1 MAKLI
6 NGNGNSAVYAA
17 EDSDWFAAIMGNT
30 TAITAI
36 GEQFRADQADANT
49 IEIFDGVIITQ
60 EGRRIQL
67 DANDVDLF
75 EIPTGTP
82 GDTSYYIIGYHLVTD
97 TDSNQFCETF
107 VQKMDDGSETI
118 PENTFRG
125 GADDV
130 YISLYRVTQTGLNI
144 TSIDLILPSI
154 SNIGKLKA
162 SLTELEEEINIPTL
176 TSVGLNKNTYSGIGS
191 YTTTANYAYNSTYS
205 AFMYIA
211 ENTNRGTITF
221 DLGVSKIIRK
231 IQLKISENVT
241 NDFFDFYVQISNDQK
256 TWTNIYSGVLINSD
270 WQDRSNITQIVNS
283 ERLSA
288 RYVRLI
294 NGIIITKGTDMNFE
308 TEIFKVFYE

>member
-97 TDSNQFCETF
+97 TDSNQSCETF

-125 GADDV
+125 GADEV

-144 TSIDLILPSI
+144 TSIDLLLPSI
-154 SNIGKLKA
+154 SNIGALKSALTDRNTTYYNGKLYQLNA
-162 SLTELEEEINIPTL
+162 DGTRGAEIPMGARDL
-176 TSVGLNKNTYSGIGS
+176 DY
-191 YTTTANYAYNSTYS
+191 ANRQS
-205 AFMYIA
+205 I
-211 ENTNRGTITF
+211 TITNGTTMTVAK
-221 DLGVSKIIRK
+221 DGVIYTSTESAVNALYKILVNGYEVFSGGFGYIWGP
-231 IQLKISENVT
+231 SEKFPVKAGDVIT
-241 NDFFDFYVQISNDQK
+241 H
-256 TWTNIYSGVLINSD
+256 SGTMNS
-270 WQDRSNITQIVNS
+270 SSCFIHFVPY
-283 ERLSA
+283 L
-288 RYVRLI
+288 
-294 NGIIITKGTDMNFE
+294 
-308 TEIFKVFYE
+308 

>member
-6 NGNGNSAVYAA
+6 NGNGNPAVYAA

-49 IEIFDGVIITQ
+49 IEVFDGVIITQ

-67 DANDVDLF
+67 DVNDVDLF

-97 TDSNQFCETF
+97 TDSNQSCETF

-144 TSIDLILPSI
+144 TSIDLLLPSV
-154 SNIGKLKA
+154 SNINQMSEFLAVKNL
-162 SLTELEEEINIPTL
+162 
-176 TSVGLNKNTYSGIGS
+176 VNTYYDSVAEKLYIVNADGTRGSEIKVGNQLPNYVVDVMGYNALWSGS
-191 YTTTANYAYNSTYS
+191 SLNT
-205 AFMYIA
+205 YIA
-211 ENTNRGTITF
+211 DNINGTSELVKGAVSQDKLNSAYITSSNPNQYYLEATVNKDCWF
-221 DLGVSKIIRK
+221 YPNNNPVPTFLPAGSTLQLGYPA
-231 IQLKISENVT
+231 N
-241 NDFFDFYVQISNDQK
+241 
-256 TWTNIYSGVLINSD
+256 G
-270 WQDRSNITQIVNS
+270 SNITATS
-283 ERLSA
+283 
-288 RYVRLI
+288 
-294 NGIIITKGTDMNFE
+294 GTFA
-308 TEIFKVFYE
+308 FYN